1 MSRSEDIRN
10 EVYRF
15 LRQQKEFR
23 YPDPILPGFK
33 GIGKGSAIAA
43 ASTAAG
49 ATRKTAAGTIATT
62 APASAPAA
70 ARTDLAGARAEL
82 GECTRCGLHG
92 QRTNLVFGVGNPNAK
107 LMFIGE
113 APGADEDRKGEPF
126 VGRAGQ
132 LLDKIFA
139 AAEIRRED
147 VYITNIVKCRP
158 PGNRDPHPDE
168 VTTCN
173 PFLLQ
178 QIDAIQPQLICALG
192 RFAAQTLLDKTEG
205 IGRLRGRWFDW
216 HGKRLI
222 CTYHPS
228 ACLRNESYKRPVWND
243 FQMLRDAYKEL
254 VEN

>member
-23 YPDPILPGFK
+23 YPDPILPGFR
-33 GIGKGSAIAA
+33 GIGKG
-43 ASTAAG
+43 
-49 ATRKTAAGTIATT
+49 IATKPVSAVS
-62 APASAPAA
+62 APPAPAA
-70 ARTDLAGARAEL
+70 TRPAAPAGGNLTTVREDL

-113 APGADEDRKGEPF
+113 APGADEDRIGEPF

-139 AAEIRRED
+139 AADIRRED

-158 PGNRDPHPDE
+158 PGNRDPQPDE